1 MRNTNILIID
11 DEVNLTRSL
20 AFTLRQ
26 AGMECSGT
34 HNGLAGCELA
44 KAQQPDI
51 ILLDIRMPGM
61 GGLEVLEWLQA
72 EEPDIPVI
80 MMSAFDDTQ
89 DAVTAMKMGAVDYLA
104 KPFDVDELIHLI
116 RETEAKRRL
125 EAEVGYLRE
134 RNAANESFIGNSPA
148 IRNLRQELSA
158 IAKSEAKT
166 ILLLGET
173 GVGKAL
179 VAREVHLKA
188 HGPDQPFVEVNCAT
202 LAENQIEAELFGA
215 ERGALPGLVAKRKG
229 LLEIADGGTLLLDE
243 VGELPLGVQA
253 KFLAFLETRRFR
265 GLGMP
270 RDAFSDV
277 TVVAATNNNLALAV
291 DSGKFR
297 RDLFFR
303 LNVVPISIPALR
315 ARDGDVPLLAHY
327 FAQRFAEKSGVK
339 SISFSKS
346 VGEYLQS
353 YPWPGNV
360 REIKN
365 LVERLTIHHAGQ
377 IISIDQLPAEIRESE
392 VQAPMG
398 IEDSILAMERNLV
411 LDALYKSGGRKGL
424 TADQLGISRHALKR
438 KMQKLGLS

>member
-1 MRNTNILIID
+1 MKKTNILIID

-26 AGMECSGT
+26 AGMECSET
-34 HNGLAGCELA
+34 HNGLAGYEMARA
-44 KAQQPDI
+44 KLPDI

-61 GGLEVLEWLQA
+61 SGLEVLEWLRA
-72 EEPDIPVI
+72 EVPDIPVV

-104 KPFDVDELIHLI
+104 KPFDVDELILLI
-116 RETEAKRRL
+116 RETDAKRRL
-125 EAEVGYLRE
+125 EAEVSYLRE
-134 RNAANESFIGNSPA
+134 RNAANETLIGNSSA

-158 IAKSEAKT
+158 IAMSKAKT

-179 VAREVHLKA
+179 IAREIHQKA
-188 HGPDQPFVEVNCAT
+188 DGPDRPFVDVNCAT
-202 LAENQIEAELFGA
+202 LAEDQIEAELFGA

-243 VGELPLGVQA
+243 IGELPLAVQA
-253 KFLAFLETRRFR
+253 KLLVFLETRTFR
-265 GLGMP
+265 SLGMP
-270 RDAFSDV
+270 RNTLSDV
-277 TVVAATNNNLALAV
+277 TVVATTNRDLGQAV
-291 DSGKFR
+291 DNGSFR

-303 LNVVPISIPALR
+303 LNVVPLSIPPLR
-315 ARDGDVPLLAHY
+315 ERDGDVPLLTHY
-327 FAQRFAEKSGVK
+327 FAQRFAEKNGVRP
-339 SISFSKS
+339 ISFSKS
-346 VGEYLQS
+346 AGEYLRS

-365 LVERLTIHHAGQ
+365 LIERLTILHSGQ
-377 IISIDQLPAEIRESE
+377 TISIDQLPTEIRETE
-392 VQAPMG
+392 VQASVS
-398 IEDSILAMERNLV
+398 IEDSILAVERNLV
-411 LDALYKSGGRKGL
+411 LDALRKSGGKKGV